1 MGQGHRFAGCGIAQM
16 AARPA
21 GEKGCC
27 FHTRS
32 SLSRLSIAKNAG
44 DFPFLLSALYHN
56 VQQKGDSLREQSF
69 FPRKP
74 PVALAK

>member
-1 MGQGHRFAGCGIAQM
+1 M
-16 AARPA
+16 A
-21 GEKGCC
+21 K
-27 FHTRS
+27 T
-32 SLSRLSIAKNAG
+32 AG

-74 PVALAK
+74 PAALAKQTIVSCALCAGCL